1 MKARECTVPAQCALG
16 QRAAHAYFAD
26 AWEIGIGPA
35 RRSMADL
42 YRLSV
47 SRVPRWINGLLDIR
61 NRLARLAGLKDVGRF
76 GALDHVHD
84 NIGWKAGDRLDL
96 FVIDS
101 IGEDELVLKID
112 DSHLDVRLSLLRQPQ
127 ADGATITVSTIVD
140 VHNGLGKCYI
150 RLIESFHRR
159 IVAAMLREL
168 AVQLSIP
175 ENAGTSIG

>member
-16 QRAAHAYFAD
+16 RRAAHAYFAD
-26 AWEIGIGPA
+26 AYEIRIGST
-35 RRSMADL
+35 RRNMAEL
-42 YRLSV
+42 YHLSV
-47 SRVPRWINGLLDIR
+47 SQAPRWINVLLDIR

-84 NIGWKAGDRLDL
+84 NVGWKAGDKLDL

-127 ADGATITVSTIVD
+127 ADGLSITVSTIVD

-150 RLIESFHRR
+150 KLIEPFHRR
-159 IVAAMLREL
+159 IVAAMLRKL
-168 AVQLSIP
+168 AVQLSTL
-175 ENAGTSIG
+175 ENTA